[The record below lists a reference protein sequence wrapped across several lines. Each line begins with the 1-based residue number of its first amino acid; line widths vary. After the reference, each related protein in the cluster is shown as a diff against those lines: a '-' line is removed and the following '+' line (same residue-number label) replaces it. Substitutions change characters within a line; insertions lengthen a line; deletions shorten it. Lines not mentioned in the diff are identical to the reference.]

1 MWEYNTPEE
10 LYHWGILGMKWGVR
24 RYQNKNG
31 KLTPA
36 GKRKKKYYSKDS
48 REAYRLSKKKLYEM
62 SNDEIKTLNKRKQ
75 LESDYKRL
83 NKNHVAIGI
92 AAVATTAALL
102 SNYKT
107 IKQNVGFRGKTTL
120 LEDGKALVKKMGS
133 YVVKTH

>member
-36 GKRKKKYYSKDS
+36 GKRKKYYSKDS
-48 REAYRLSKKKLYEM
+48 REAYRLSKKKLHEM
-62 SNDEIKTLNKRKQ
+62 SNDEIKTLNKRRQ

-83 NKNHVAIGI
+83 NRNHIAIGI
-92 AAVATTAALL
+92 AAVGTAATVLG
-102 SNYKT
+102 NYKN
-107 IKQNVGFRGKTTL
+107 IKSGVKTL
-120 LEDGKALVKKMGS
+120 SADGKAIVKKLGS
-133 YVVKTH
+133 FIVKTH

>member
-1 MWEYNTPEE
+1 MDDSY
-10 LYHWGILGMKWGVR
+10 LSHHGILGMKWGHR
-24 RYQNKNG
+24 KAKYQNNK
-31 KLTPA
+31 KITLA
-36 GKRKKKYYSKDS
+36 GKKKKHYSKDS

-107 IKQNVGFRGKTTL
+107 IKQNIGFRGKTTL

>member
-36 GKRKKKYYSKDS
+36 GKRKKYYSKDS
-48 REAYRLSKKKLYEM
+48 REAYRLSKKKLCEM
-62 SNDEIKTLNKRKQ
+62 SNDEIKTLNKRRQ

-83 NKNHVAIGI
+83 NRNHIAIGI
-92 AAVATTAALL
+92 AAVGTAATVLG
-102 SNYKT
+102 NYKN
-107 IKQNVGFRGKTTL
+107 IKSGIKTL
-120 LEDGKALVKKMGS
+120 SADGKSIVKKLGS
-133 YVVKTH
+133 FIVKTN